1 MVWCVLTGPGR
12 GELVHLG
19 VHVLQSAAEL
29 RGLGLLLLGLRHLRL
44 QPRVLL
50 LQRGL
55 LGGRL
60 ASTGA
65 RVLDSGASAS

>member
-65 RVLDSGASAS
+65 RVLDRDTSAS